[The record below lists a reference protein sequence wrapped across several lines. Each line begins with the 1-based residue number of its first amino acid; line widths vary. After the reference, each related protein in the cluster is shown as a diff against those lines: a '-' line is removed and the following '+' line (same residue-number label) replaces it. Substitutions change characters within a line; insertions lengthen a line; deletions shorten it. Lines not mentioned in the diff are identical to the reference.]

1 VFREIQADKDSGQ
14 SFSESWTGLPS
25 EHPGQSMID
34 FLGFGF
40 HFDQILQMPPVF
52 DRVHGRKKL
61 ECNLVE
67 AIQKLNR

>member
-1 VFREIQADKDSGQ
+1 
-14 SFSESWTGLPS
+14 
-25 EHPGQSMID
+25 MID

-40 HFDQILQMPPVF
+40 HFDQILQMPSVF